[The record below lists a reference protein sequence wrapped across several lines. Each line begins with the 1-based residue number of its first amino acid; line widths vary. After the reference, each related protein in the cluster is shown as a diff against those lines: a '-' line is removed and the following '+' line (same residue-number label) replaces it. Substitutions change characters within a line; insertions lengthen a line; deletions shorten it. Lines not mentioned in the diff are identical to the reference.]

1 MIVKFNELKVGDE
14 IIVPLNSRMIFGKV
28 LRFTKKSAVIS
39 TKIHEV
45 RKTIGSNYRCKPLTW
60 IERTYECA
68 PVSEHNSTKYVNHYR
83 DFWVMK
89 RDGILMDI
97 K

>member
-1 MIVKFNELKVGDE
+1 MIAKFNELKVGDE

-28 LRFTKKSAVIS
+28 LRFTKQSIVIS
-39 TKIHEV
+39 TNITVEKFTYNSGSYTRNWIK
-45 RKTIGSNYRCKPLTW
+45 KTYRCV
-60 IERTYECA
+60 
-68 PVSEHNSTKYVNHYR
+68 PVSEHNATKHINHYR

-97 K
+97 